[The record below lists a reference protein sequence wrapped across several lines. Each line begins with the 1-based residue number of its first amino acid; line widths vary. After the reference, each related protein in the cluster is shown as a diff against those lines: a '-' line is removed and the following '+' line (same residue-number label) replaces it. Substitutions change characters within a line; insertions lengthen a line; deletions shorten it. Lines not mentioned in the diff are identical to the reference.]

1 MTTETQGGQRT
12 EPAHRLGA
20 ASISQDLGF
29 LLAKLHAAGSVLN
42 NRALAA
48 FDLKERS
55 YSILILANSGLE
67 PTQREMADFL
77 SLDPSQIVALVDE
90 LEKRGLV
97 VRAPGNRTAGR
108 RLSPLP
114 AKGKSCC
121 RRPRRRLSGQ
131 RRRRSAACPPTNRH
145 NSRPCFRR
153 PSGVQNG
160 VNDRCQQS
168 GSSGWGPPWH
178 SALLRRANSAMT
190 TGPTSPAWFGPE
202 LVALFLTK
210 PARTSSSSVGTEE
223 SDA

>member
-97 VRAPGNRTAGR
+97 VRAPGKQDRRAKTVTATRKGEKLLQEATEAAQR
-108 RLSPLP
+108 AEAEALRGLP
-114 AKGKSCC
+114 ADE
-121 RRPRRRLSGQ
+121 
-131 RRRRSAACPPTNRH
+131 SA
-145 NSRPCFRR
+145 
-153 PSGVQNG
+153 QLK
-160 VNDRCQQS
+160 
-168 GSSGWGPPWH
+168 
-178 SALLRRANSAMT
+178 ALLQK
-190 TGPTSPAWFGPE
+190 
-202 LVALFLTK
+202 ALWG
-210 PARTSSSSVGTEE
+210 AERGE
-223 SDA
+223 